1 MRRHRT
7 IMDGKEPYVNH
18 NARQDSAGCAV
29 VITVDVDGDLPFLSL
44 DPEHRSRL
52 KSRSVGQYGPDHG
65 ADRLL
70 ALFHELDVPSSWFVP
85 GLVAKEHPDLVQRIH
100 AGGADLASHGT
111 AHLDFDGLSLAE
123 QIDEILG
130 GRDALEAITGEAVRG
145 FRIPSG
151 EWQPGF
157 IQAMTDEGFTWTS
170 SLPADD
176 QPFWLDMEARM
187 LEIPFRYE
195 LEDLQYM
202 GFNLDPPFPPG
213 QSRIASHRTVFD
225 NWSIEFDAAQRWGTM
240 FLLRL
245 NAEIMGTPGRT
256 ALLRRLIN
264 RMQAGHAS
272 FTTCAQVRS
281 AMSGTAPDA
290 DHPYQRFQRLA
301 APAVA
306 S

>member
-1 MRRHRT
+1 MNDTQR
-7 IMDGKEPYVNH
+7 
-18 NARQDSAGCAV
+18 DSGIGSTV
-29 VITVDVDGDLPFLSL
+29 VITVDVDGDLPFLSI
-44 DPEHRSRL
+44 DPEYRSRL

-70 ALFHELDVPSSWFVP
+70 GLFRELEVPTTWFVP
-85 GLVAKEHPDLVQRIH
+85 GQVAQAQPDLVERIH
-100 AGGADLASHGT
+100 ATRADLASHGT
-111 AHLDFDGLSLAE
+111 AHLDFDGLNAAE

-130 GRDALEAITGEAVRG
+130 GRDVLREITGEAVRG

-157 IQAMTDEGFTWTS
+157 PEAMIDEGFTWSS

-176 QPFWLDMEARM
+176 RPFWLDPRARL

-195 LEDLQYM
+195 LEDLQYL

-213 QSRIASHRTVFD
+213 QSRITSHRTLLD
-225 NWSIEFDAAQRWGTM
+225 SWSIEFDAAMRWDTM
-240 FLLRL
+240 YLLRL

-256 ALLRRLIN
+256 ALLRRLIS
-264 RMQAGHAS
+264 RMQAAGAS
-272 FTTCAQVRS
+272 FATCSQVH
-281 AMSGTAPDA
+281 AMMTRVPADA
-290 DHPYQRFQRLA
+290 DHPYQRFQRLVTPA
-301 APAVA
+301 AT